1 MLASVGCATPNTGE
15 NREETNAKAPET
27 TQYNAQ
33 ETTLRIQKLL
43 ADNGTTLTD
52 DLINNVSPYDEKN
65 KFMKLLLEVNN
76 VFGNSGCSSPI
87 SVVYSAVFS
96 PAAAAS
102 SVF

>member
-1 MLASVGCATPNTGE
+1 MTTAIPAVVLA
-15 NREETNAKAPET
+15 
-27 TQYNAQ
+27 
-33 ETTLRIQKLL
+33 I
-43 ADNGTTLTD
+43 
-52 DLINNVSPYDEKN
+52 YDEKN